1 MHSGNIENY
10 NFIHG
15 LHRNLIN
22 GKWFPLHPHT
32 LGRALTHDEMDYN
45 LLYNQQ
51 TVAGWR
57 IFGLNEDLS
66 LSDDEIG
73 KSLIFH
79 KIKITD
85 TDYDRYVA
93 AGYSEGHYIWITPI
107 YDCSEFY
114 VSGTSNTN
122 STVRDCSAFIITL
135 SETSPSIDSCD
146 IFGVNSTGTSNS
158 NTDAPSSGSGGG
170 SGPSPTTPPNSGSG
184 SGSGSGG
191 GSGPTPTA
199 TPNSGSGSGSGG
211 GSGPTPTATP
221 VPTVIP
227 TATPVPTSVPT
238 ATPVPTAIPTATPVP
253 TSVPTATPAP
263 IASRIYY
270 FHLGTNQYPWGRD
283 LINDQLFKA
292 DDSIAA
298 NYSESFED
306 MLANPASYETVGELA
321 ELVDGTTFTMPAS
334 ITANFYWIAIP
345 TSAGIPDLTV
355 NPKIEISGA
364 PADICSDK
372 LNFVRDNGEEYTLYK
387 LNTVPTAGSVDI
399 KYVN

>member
-85 TDYDRYVA
+85 TDYERYVA
-93 AGYSEGHYIWITPI
+93 AGYSEDQYIWITPI

-114 VSGTSNTN
+114 VSGTNITD

-146 IFGVNSTGTSNS
+146 IFGVNSTGTTNS
-158 NTDAPSSGSGGG
+158 NTAPSSGSGGG
-170 SGPSPTTPPNSGSG
+170 SGPTPTTPPNSGSG
-184 SGSGSGG
+184 SGG
-191 GSGPTPTA
+191 GSGPIPTPT
-199 TPNSGSGSGSGG
+199 PV
-211 GSGPTPTATP
+211 PTVIPTATP

-238 ATPVPTAIPTATPVP
+238 ATPVPTAQPTATP
-253 TSVPTATPAP
+253 TP

-306 MLANPASYETVGELA
+306 MLANPGSYETVGELP
-321 ELVDGTTFTMPAS
+321 ELVDGTTFTMLAS

-372 LNFVRDNGEEYTLYK
+372 LDFVRDNGEEYTLYK
-387 LNTVPTAGSVDI
+387 LNTVPTAASVDI

>member
-184 SGSGSGG
+184 SG
-191 GSGPTPTA
+191 
-199 TPNSGSGSGSGG
+199 G

-253 TSVPTATPAP
+253 TAIPTATPAP

-306 MLANPASYETVGELA
+306 MLANPASYETVGELV
-321 ELVDGTTFTMPAS
+321 ELVDGTTFTMPVS